1 MLKIFHRVGFLAF
14 AVAAAAMAGGAN
26 KGGKEKASTKPK
38 PSTESETGVS
48 TSGSGSAGVAGGSAM
63 LPSTTGSTTGSTS
76 TQSNLTKH
84 SVYFDF
90 DKSNIKSQ
98 YQSVIDNWAK
108 YLSANPS
115 VDVQIQGNCDERGS
129 AEYNMAL
136 GERRADSV
144 EKALESEGVPSSQM
158 STISYGKERPVC
170 TQHDEACW
178 WQNRRAD
185 IVMQ

>member
-1 MLKIFHRVGFLAF
+1 MLKLSHRAVFLAF
-14 AVAAAAMAGGAN
+14 AVAAAAMAGCATN
-26 KGGKEKASTKPK
+26 GGKQNASSTPK

-48 TSGSGSAGVAGGSAM
+48 TSGAGSTGVGSGSAMMPA
-63 LPSTTGSTTGSTS
+63 TTGSTS
-76 TQSNLTKH
+76 SQSNLTKH

-90 DKSNIKSQ
+90 DKSSIKPQ
-98 YQSVIDNWAK
+98 YQPVIDNWAK

-115 VDVQIQGNCDERGS
+115 VNVQIQGNCDERGS
-129 AEYNMAL
+129 SEYNMAL
-136 GERRADSV
+136 GERRADAV
-144 EKALESEGVPSSQM
+144 EKALESEGVPGSQM